1 MDILLAVPNQINEIL
16 NRFNSYHNRLRF
28 TVEHGDDKSINFLDV
43 KVILEDS
50 YIEFDIYKKLTNS
63 RRYLSYKSNHPMQ
76 HERGVIIDQLDR
88 ILFLSHPKYHQKN
101 IEFMINVLLIN
112 DYLLNIIFSIIN
124 QRLKKLASRKT
135 LYNNNIGNNDDS
147 IDHDRKKMFTIPYM
161 NTISD

>member
-1 MDILLAVPNQINEIL
+1 
-16 NRFNSYHNRLRF
+16 
-28 TVEHGDDKSINFLDV
+28 
-43 KVILEDS
+43 
-50 YIEFDIYKKLTNS
+50 
-63 RRYLSYKSNHPMQ
+63 MQ

-124 QRLKKLASRKT
+124 QRLKKLASRKN

-147 IDHDRKKMFTIPYM
+147 IDHDRKKLFTIPYM